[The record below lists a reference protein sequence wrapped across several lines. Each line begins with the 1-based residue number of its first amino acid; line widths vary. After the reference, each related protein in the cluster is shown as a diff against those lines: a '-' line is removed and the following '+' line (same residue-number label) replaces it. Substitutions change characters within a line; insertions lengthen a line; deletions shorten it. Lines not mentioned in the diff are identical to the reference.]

1 MTSERAAILPTQ
13 MPAKEWIQLD
23 RALFEFRRGR
33 AVVLHHP
40 QSAVATVAAELV
52 NEAVMGW
59 LAGLGVA
66 PPAVI
71 ITRHGAEARGLP
83 LPERPGEI
91 VAYNAHRLSPGDV
104 LAIAN
109 PLINSQP
116 PSGLLPIEGFATDA
130 SQAAIALCKMA
141 ELLPAALVWPL
152 PAGEAA
158 GIARRH
164 ALATLPASQLSR
176 QRPDDSIH
184 LTRVADARVPL
195 ADAQITQLIAFR
207 PRWGGAHHLAIVIG
221 EPDPADCVLVRVHS
235 ECFTG
240 DLLGSLRC
248 DCGDQLRGAI
258 REIGEAGAGI
268 LLYLAQE
275 GRGIGLINKL
285 RAYTLQDAGLDTVDA
300 NLHLGYGPDE
310 RIYTPAAQILR
321 ELGVERVRLMTN
333 NPDKVKA
340 LSSAGVEVVERV
352 PHVFGSNEHNQAYLN
367 TKATRSGHLF

>member
-1 MTSERAAILPTQ
+1 MTSERAAMLPTQ
-13 MPAKEWIQLD
+13 IPDKEWIELD

-33 AVVLHHP
+33 AVMLHHA
-40 QSAVATVAAELV
+40 QSAVVAVAAELAAD
-52 NEAVMGW
+52 AVWGW
-59 LAGLGVA
+59 LAGLASA

-71 ITRHGAEARGLP
+71 VARQGAEARDLP
-83 LPERPGEI
+83 LPSEPGQT
-91 VAYNAHRLSPGDV
+91 VAYSAEHLSPSDI
-104 LAIAN
+104 LAIAD
-109 PLINSQP
+109 PLVNSEP
-116 PSGLLPIEGFATDA
+116 TSKLSLVEGFTTCA
-130 SQAAIALCKMA
+130 SQAAITLCKMA
-141 ELLPAALVWPL
+141 ELLPAALVWPVVANDAL
-152 PAGEAA
+152 

-164 ALATLPASQLSR
+164 AIAALSAGQLSMQQPEEGIR
-176 QRPDDSIH
+176 

-195 ADAQITQLIAFR
+195 TDAQVTQLIAFR

-221 EPDPADCVLVRVHS
+221 EPDSADCVLVRVHS

-258 REIGEAGAGI
+258 REISEAGAGI

-300 NLHLGYGPDE
+300 NLHLGYGADE

-321 ELGVERVRLMTN
+321 ELGIKRVRLMTN
-333 NPDKVKA
+333 NPDKVMA
-340 LSSAGVEVVERV
+340 LRSAGVEVTERV
-352 PHVFGSNEHNQAYLN
+352 PHVFRSNEHNQAYLN

>member
-1 MTSERAAILPTQ
+1 M
-13 MPAKEWIQLD
+13 
-23 RALFEFRRGR
+23 
-33 AVVLHHP
+33 
-40 QSAVATVAAELV
+40 
-52 NEAVMGW
+52 
-59 LAGLGVA
+59 
-66 PPAVI
+66 
-71 ITRHGAEARGLP
+71 
-83 LPERPGEI
+83 
-91 VAYNAHRLSPGDV
+91 
-104 LAIAN
+104 
-109 PLINSQP
+109 
-116 PSGLLPIEGFATDA
+116 
-130 SQAAIALCKMA
+130 
-141 ELLPAALVWPL
+141 
-152 PAGEAA
+152 
-158 GIARRH
+158 
-164 ALATLPASQLSR
+164 
-176 QRPDDSIH
+176 
-184 LTRVADARVPL
+184 
-195 ADAQITQLIAFR
+195 
-207 PRWGGAHHLAIVIG
+207 AIVIG